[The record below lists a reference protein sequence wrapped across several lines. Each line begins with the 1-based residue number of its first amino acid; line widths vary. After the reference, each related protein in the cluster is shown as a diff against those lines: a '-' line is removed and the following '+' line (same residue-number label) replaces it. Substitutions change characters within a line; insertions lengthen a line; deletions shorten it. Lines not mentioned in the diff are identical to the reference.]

1 MEHNTVMLNPLPDL
15 LEDGPRLDTESE
27 DEDQDEDEI
36 RIPVML
42 LTRSQVRRIFRQ

>member
-15 LEDGPRLDTESE
+15 LEDGPHLDTESE